1 VAGPTVISQ
10 LVVDGQPI
18 GTNHFIFQ
26 DAIGVG
32 AFLGRDRH
40 LIVGA
45 SVSHFSNGNL
55 ETRNPGMRV
64 PLTIDIGYA
73 F

>member
-1 VAGPTVISQ
+1 
-10 LVVDGQPI
+10 
-18 GTNHFIFQ
+18 
-26 DAIGVG
+26 
-32 AFLGRDRH
+32 
-40 LIVGA
+40 
-45 SVSHFSNGNL
+45 VSHFSNGNL